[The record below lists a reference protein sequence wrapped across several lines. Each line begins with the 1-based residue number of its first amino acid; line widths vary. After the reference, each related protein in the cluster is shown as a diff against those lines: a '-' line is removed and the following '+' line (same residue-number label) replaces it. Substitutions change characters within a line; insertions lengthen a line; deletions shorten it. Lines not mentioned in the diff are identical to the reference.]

1 MKLTKPSIERLALP
15 PGKSEAIFFDDDVPG
30 FGLRLRAG
38 GSRTF
43 IVQYALGGRQRRMT
57 IGAAKVLD
65 APEARQTARKLLAR
79 VRLGHDPAAD
89 RAEARVRASDELLGD
104 HIGRFLARQ
113 ERRLRPRSYVDAKRY
128 LEQYAKPLHS
138 IHLARI
144 SRAMVASLLG
154 KIADEHGPVSADR
167 ARAALSSFFA
177 WVIGEGLCDTNPVIG
192 TNKHFDGEKSRD
204 RVLTDRELALI
215 WHSLPDSD
223 YGAIVQLLILTGQRR
238 EEIGALQLP
247 EVDLKQALIT
257 LPPER
262 TKNGR
267 PHEVPLSKPALA
279 ILQAREKRVGRDF
292 VFGDGPRNCN
302 GANEERH
309 GGFQGWSKSKAVL
322 DERVANETKKMAFD
336 KRVTVGPWRLH
347 DIRRTVA
354 TRMAELGVQP
364 HIIEAVLNHVS
375 GHKAGVAGVYNR
387 SSYAAEKRIALDLWG
402 KHVQALF
409 EGDRSS
415 GGPHVVKFA
424 ARAKNSS

>member
-1 MKLTKPSIERLALP
+1 MKLTKLSIERLALP

-57 IGAAKVLD
+57 IGTAKVLD
-65 APEARQTARKLLAR
+65 APRARQTARNLLAK

-104 HIGRFLARQ
+104 VVGRFLARQ

-144 SRAMVASLLG
+144 SRATVAARLG
-154 KIADEHGPVSADR
+154 KIADEHGAVSADR

-177 WVIGEGLCDTNPVIG
+177 WAIGEGLCDTNPVIG
-192 TNKHFDGEKSRD
+192 TNKHFDGAKSRD
-204 RVLTDRELALI
+204 RVLADRELAI
-215 WHSLPDSD
+215 VWHALPDSD
-223 YGAIVQLLILTGQRR
+223 YGEIVKLLILTGQRR
-238 EEIGALQLP
+238 EEIGALRRS
-247 EVDLKQALIT
+247 EVDLEELVIA

-279 ILQAREKRVGRDF
+279 ILKSRPARAGRDF
-292 VFGDGPRNCN
+292 MFGDGPRNGN
-302 GANEERH
+302 HRQ
-309 GGFQGWSKSKAVL
+309 GGFQGWSKSKAAL
-322 DERVANETKKMAFD
+322 DKQAAI
-336 KRVTVGPWRLH
+336 GLWRLH
-347 DIRRTVA
+347 DVRRTVA

-364 HIIEAVLNHVS
+364 HVIEAVLNHIS

-387 SSYAAEKRIALDLWG
+387 SSYAAEKRAALELWG
-402 KHVQALF
+402 KHVQLLT
-409 EGDRSS
+409 DREKH
-415 GGPHVVKFA
+415 GQEQRVVKLP
-424 ARAKNSS
+424 ARARK